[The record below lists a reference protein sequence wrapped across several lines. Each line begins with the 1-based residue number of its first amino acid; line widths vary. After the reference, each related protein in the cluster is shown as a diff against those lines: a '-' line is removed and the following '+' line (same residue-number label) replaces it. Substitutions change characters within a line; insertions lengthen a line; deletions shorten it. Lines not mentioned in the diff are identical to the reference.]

1 MGQFGNQPDFATFD
15 VKSITVA
22 NGFINDTPS
31 SASFLHSSVIYIG
44 DNTGTDLKVIPAGS
58 VGPSVIT
65 GFTSPGFTG
74 HGGIGYEDARFNIDT
89 AGGSGTG
96 LTVNFT
102 AVNGVVQTVAVNTAG
117 TGYLNG
123 DLITITP
130 QGADPGCDCATFRIQ
145 ATTGLPT
152 AAQSIAFYGLQA
164 GGFLP
169 VTVDYV
175 LATNAVGT
183 GNTTDVSKL
192 IAAR

>member
-1 MGQFGNQPDFATFD
+1 MGQFGNQPDFATND
-15 VKSITVA
+15 IKEVAPNNTISSETNLNASI
-22 NGFINDTPS
+22 
-31 SASFLHSSVIYIG
+31 IYIG
-44 DNTGTDLKVIPAGS
+44 DNTTVGTTGCMVVIPAGT
-58 VGPSVIT
+58 VGPNVIT

-74 HGGIGYEDARFNIDT
+74 HGGTGYEDARFNIAT
-89 AGGSGTG
+89 TGGSGTG
-96 LTVNFT
+96 LAVNFT
-102 AVNGVVQTVAVNTAG
+102 AVDGVVQTVAVNTAG

-145 ATTGLPT
+145 AATGLPT